1 MRNVR
6 PVFVVCLL
14 LLFVAG
20 ASFALPEWVESFG
33 TETPY
38 DGARYIT
45 GFSMYERS
53 GNDNEAME
61 AAKTGALDDLIRKV
75 QVRVKSSIT
84 ATTDETDSSSSS
96 SVSIVSRSVSNL
108 QLTGVDF
115 LFEKDFENYYALAY
129 VNKADLRR
137 YYIDNGK
144 RVLEELVTLEK
155 RAETYERDGEIGPA
169 MEIYIRMLPLFPAL
183 MEYSAI
189 FRVLAL
195 PPAGRSS
202 AGGQVAETGSGP
214 AGGRPGF
221 FDALDIAGHTN
232 SSIIEL
238 EKTVQDKVKTLEK
251 SETADLE
258 AALDKI
264 AVILRR
270 QGVRGGGLTV
280 PALLY
285 KQTDFSSTF
294 GSYAAR
300 KLESL
305 LTAKLPSGGNKTVV
319 RGNYWENDDT
329 IELFI
334 VAQEVDSGG
343 KIGAGYASFPRA
355 TLPHTYDI
363 KPQNFAQAM
372 EDRFQFADGAITDG
386 GITVE
391 VWTNKGRDDDNL
403 VFTEGDWLQLYFR
416 VNRPAFL
423 QLTYNLATGAKVL
436 LEKSFYIGINEV
448 NRVVQLPYEFEV
460 VPPLGVERLIVTAF
474 SEEPPRPNTRIAL
487 IDGEQYEVFT
497 TTRGIV
503 AQTRG
508 LKKKQETTDGEAVK
522 VGEAM
527 VTLTT
532 VPDVD

>member
-6 PVFVVCLL
+6 PVFVGCLL

-20 ASFALPEWVESFG
+20 ASFALPQWVDSFG
-33 TETPY
+33 TETPR
-38 DGARYIT
+38 AEREYIT
-45 GFSMYERS
+45 GFSMAERS
-53 GNDNEAME
+53 GNDTESIE

-84 ATTDETDSSSSS
+84 ATTDETDGGSSS
-96 SVSIVSRSVSNL
+96 SVSIVSQSVSDL
-108 QLTGVDF
+108 QLSGVDF
-115 LFEKDFENYYALAY
+115 LIEKTPEYYYVLAF
-129 VNKADLRR
+129 VNKGDLRR

-144 RVLEELVTLEK
+144 RVLEEIVSLEK
-155 RAETYERDGEIGPA
+155 QAKAYERDGAIGPA
-169 MEIYIRMLPLFPAL
+169 MGTYIQMLPLFPEL
-183 MEYSAI
+183 MEYKTI
-189 FRVLAL
+189 YRVLVRPSADG
-195 PPAGRSS
+195 PPA
-202 AGGQVAETGSGP
+202 
-214 AGGRPGF
+214 F
-221 FDALDIAGHTN
+221 FEVLDRGDHTA
-232 SSIIEL
+232 SSIIDL
-238 EKTVQDKVKTLEK
+238 EKTVQEKVKTLEK
-251 SETADLE
+251 SETVDLDT
-258 AALDKI
+258 ALDKI

-285 KQTDFSSTF
+285 KETDFSSTF

-300 KLESL
+300 KLEAL
-305 LTAKLPSGGNKTVV
+305 LTAELPSGGKTTVV
-319 RGNYWENDDT
+319 RGNYWETDDT
-329 IELFI
+329 IELFT
-334 VAQEVDSGG
+334 VAQEVESGE
-343 KIGAGYASFPRA
+343 KIGAGYASFPLT
-355 TLPHTYDI
+355 TLPRAYDI
-363 KPQNFAQAM
+363 RPQNFAQAM
-372 EDRFQFADGAITDG
+372 VDRLQFAEGAITDG

-391 VWTNKGRDDDNL
+391 VWTNKGRDEDNL
-403 VFTEGDWLQLYFR
+403 IFTEGDTLQLYFR

-423 QLTYNLATGAKVL
+423 RLTYILSTGAKVL
-436 LEKSFYIGINEV
+436 LEKSFYIGMNEV

-474 SEEPPRPNTRIAL
+474 SEEPPQPNTRIAM

-497 TTRGIV
+497 TTREVV

-508 LKKKQETTDGEAVK
+508 LKKKQKTAGGKAVK